1 MRAELPWNVAG
12 IPPEAREA
20 ARAAARREGL
30 TVGEW
35 LTRHILRSFSS
46 MDEDGAAISAA
57 IPAAPSAR
65 ASQAPR
71 PAAASLDSWGLPQ
84 STVRDSEEMLARV
97 GRSESESS
105 EAWRRIEEQLR
116 GIGRRLDSSERS
128 HSESNRFLSR
138 TAQEMNVNAREQAQA
153 FEQLGQNVRTLRERL
168 ERLERGGVGDN
179 IREAIKALHQGLSRL
194 ADQLTANAGNSASQ
208 IAHVTA
214 NLEKLASHVGKVWE
228 DADNSAQL
236 LEQRIDL
243 VETEFT
249 HRLQHSEQALDA
261 RLSAA
266 EKTVQFNTNALDH
279 ALEKIEAAANERAIE
294 LAGHQRRAAQHEE
307 GVRELKHA
315 LIELEARLP
324 GARLEARLAAI
335 ETSIQ
340 DDPARAFGDAVR
352 ELSGRLERLEKDH
365 AGLTEEARTETP
377 ETIAEPETAEAST
390 TEPFTDPFEPA
401 TAPIAEAP
409 AIEPAACQP
418 SIEEPEAQDF
428 SAEEPVE
435 PPAIAALDIAQFYPQ
450 EPAVRQDEGAQDFAP
465 PQESRDIEPYPEF
478 DDVFAEAEP
487 DQFFTRAR
495 LSAQAASDRA
505 ESERVIRLSSFHAEA
520 AGGEEKAKPRY
531 LIPALVAALVVI
543 MAGTALIMSQ
553 RVRAPEQ
560 LIAASKP
567 TASPVL
573 TTPPAGVQASALPL
587 PQALTDKLAGQTEN
601 NVPDDVSS
609 IGTQTKSDM
618 SPAQSQQASAAPVT
632 PDKSADASTTK
643 NTAPKIAATNRVALL
658 ANVGNPVALA
668 ILGLKALD
676 AGTAATLPDAVKFL
690 SQAADKGQAVA
701 QYRLGTM
708 YERGQ
713 GVAADSAKAIHWY
726 EMAAG
731 QGNRKAMHNLAVAY
745 ASGPAAKRN
754 MPESA
759 RWFAKAAGLGL
770 SDSQFNLAVLYER
783 GEGVPQ
789 SLADAYKWYAIAAA
803 TGDAEAKT
811 RMGVLETQLNATD
824 RAAASKSATSFRA
837 APLNRSA
844 NVPPEPADLGG

>member
-35 LTRHILRSFSS
+35 LTRHILRSFS
-46 MDEDGAAISAA
+46 DEDTVIPSTEAASAT
-57 IPAAPSAR
+57 P
-65 ASQAPR
+65 SQALR
-71 PAAASLDSWGLPQ
+71 PAASLDSWGLPQ
-84 STVRDSEEMLARV
+84 SATRTNEH
-97 GRSESESS
+97 ESG

-168 ERLERGGVGDN
+168 ERLERGAVSDN

-194 ADQLTANAGNSASQ
+194 ADQLTTTAGNSASQ

-228 DADNSAQL
+228 DADNAAQL

-249 HRLQHSEQALDA
+249 HRLRHSEQVLDA
-261 RLSAA
+261 RLTAA

-340 DDPARAFGDAVR
+340 DDPARAFGEAVR

-365 AGLTEEARTETP
+365 SSLVEDARAKAVPEPPQAFAAPEAVEAFATQP
-377 ETIAEPETAEAST
+377 FPAEVSP
-390 TEPFTDPFEPA
+390 
-401 TAPIAEAP
+401 
-409 AIEPAACQP
+409 EPAAALIEEPPVLEPSPYQP
-418 SIEEPEAQDF
+418 SVEEPEAQDF
-428 SAEEPVE
+428 TAGETTESP
-435 PPAIAALDIAQFYPQ
+435 AALDIEQLYPQ
-450 EPAVRQDEGAQDFAP
+450 PPRQEDDIAAHDFVLP
-465 PQESRDIEPYPEF
+465 PQEARDIEPYPEF
-478 DDVFAEAEP
+478 DDVFAEPEP
-487 DQFFTRAR
+487 DHFLAQAR

-505 ESERVIRLSSFHAEA
+505 ENERVTRLSSFHAETVDRDERA
-520 AGGEEKAKPRY
+520 RPRY

-543 MAGTALIMSQ
+543 MAGTALILSQ
-553 RVRAPEQ
+553 RAKAPEQ
-560 LIAASKP
+560 IIAASKP
-567 TASPVL
+567 ASPSL
-573 TTPPAGVQASALPL
+573 TAPPASAQASALPL
-587 PQALTDKLAGQTEN
+587 PQALTDKLAGQAED

-609 IGTQTKSDM
+609 IGTQAKSE
-618 SPAQSQQASAAPVT
+618 AAQTQSQQASAAPVI
-632 PDKSADASTTK
+632 PEKSADASTVK
-643 NTAPKIAATNRVALL
+643 STAPKPADRVALL
-658 ANVGNPVALA
+658 ANAGNPIALA

-676 AGTAATLPDAVKFL
+676 TGTAATLPDAVRYL

-713 GVAADSAKAIHWY
+713 GVAMDSAKAIHWY
-726 EMAAG
+726 EMAAN

-754 MPESA
+754 MTESA

-783 GEGVPQ
+783 GDGVAQ

-803 TGDAEAKT
+803 TGDTEAKA
-811 RMGVLETQLNATD
+811 RMGVLETQLNAAD
-824 RAAASKSATSFRA
+824 RAAASKAATSFRA